1 MVSVEFLIQW
11 SQYVHKSNRWE
22 MVSQTHPVE
31 SDTIAR
37 SAGDN
42 DIQFSFLDIIA
53 IWLDVS
59 H

>member
-1 MVSVEFLIQW
+1 
-11 SQYVHKSNRWE
+11 